1 MSVGREIAAASAV
14 GGSAPPPILEIRG
27 LVQRFPLRFR
37 QGSVAAVDD
46 ISLEVSAGSTLGLV
60 GESGSGK
67 TSIAHAVLRITRP
80 TSGQIRFAGEDVAVL
95 AGDRLKRFRREVQM
109 VFQDP
114 YSSLDPRMS
123 VGRIVAEPLQIH
135 HVGTAHERR
144 ERVAELLRLVNMP
157 PEQAV
162 RYPEQLSG
170 GQRQRIGIARALAL
184 EPRLLIC
191 DEPVSALDVSVQAQV
206 LNLLK
211 DLRRRLDLAC
221 LFISHDLA
229 VVRFIADQIAVMYLG
244 KIVEIGPKEAVL
256 LNSRHPYTHALLS
269 AAPTART
276 ERRRKPIILRG
287 EIPSA
292 ANPPSGCR
300 FHTRCPIAEPI
311 CRREIPRL
319 EPVGPTE
326 ESRDHRAACHFS
338 SDIASRLASATA
350 AENAP

>member
-1 MSVGREIAAASAV
+1 MPIGDEFAVESTVG
-14 GGSAPPPILEIRG
+14 APPPILEVRG
-27 LVQRFPLRFR
+27 LVQRFPLRSGR
-37 QGSVAAVDD
+37 GSIAAVDD
-46 ISLEVSAGSTLGLV
+46 VSLAVPAGSTLGLV

-67 TSIAHAVLRITRP
+67 TSIAYAVLRITRP
-80 TSGQIRFAGEDVAVL
+80 ASGEIRFAGEDVATL

-123 VGRIVAEPLQIH
+123 VGRVVGEPLHIH
-135 HVGTAHERR
+135 RLGTAR
-144 ERVAELLRLVNMP
+144 EREKRIAELLTLVSLP
-157 PEQAV
+157 PETAA

-170 GQRQRIGIARALAL
+170 GQRQRVGIARALAL

-211 DLRRRLDLAC
+211 DLRRRLNLAC

-244 KIVEIGPKEAVL
+244 KIVEVGPKQAVL
-256 LNSRHPYTHALLS
+256 LGSRHPYTRALLS

-276 ERRRKPIILRG
+276 EHRRTPILLRG
-287 EIPSA
+287 DIPSA
-292 ANPPSGCR
+292 ASPPSGCR
-300 FHTRCPIAEPI
+300 FHTRCPIAAPI
-311 CRREIPRL
+311 CSRESPRL
-319 EPVGPTE
+319 QPVNLTDGY
-326 ESRDHRAACHFS
+326 RDHRAACHFS
-338 SDIASRLASATA
+338 SDVASRLASATVPESA
-350 AENAP
+350 R

>member
-1 MSVGREIAAASAV
+1 MSIATKISAAAAGREPAA
-14 GGSAPPPILEIRG
+14 PLLEIRG
-27 LVQRFPLRFR
+27 LVQRFPMRL
-37 QGSVAAVDD
+37 GGASVTAVDD
-46 ISLEVSAGSTLGLV
+46 VSLDLPAGSALGLV

-67 TSIAHAVLRITRP
+67 TSIAHAILRITRP
-80 TSGQIRFAGEDVAVL
+80 TRGEIRFAGADIGAL
-95 AGDRLKRFRREVQM
+95 AGDRLKQFRRQVQM

-123 VGRIVAEPLQIH
+123 VADIIAEPLHIH
-135 HVGTAHERR
+135 RVGTLGDRER
-144 ERVAELLRLVNMP
+144 RVAELLALVSLPAEM
-157 PEQAV
+157 AA

-229 VVRFIADQIAVMYLG
+229 VVRFIADRIAVMYLG
-244 KIVEIGPKEAVL
+244 KIVEIGAKDVVL
-256 LNSRHPYTHALLS
+256 TDSRHPYTRALLS

-276 ERRRKPIILRG
+276 ERRRAPILLRG

-292 ANPPSGCR
+292 VDPPSGCR
-300 FHTRCPIAEPI
+300 FHTRCPIAAEI
-311 CRREIPRL
+311 CRRESPRL
-319 EPVGPTE
+319 APVETGGA
-326 ESRDHRAACHFS
+326 SHMAACHFS
-338 SDIASRLASATA
+338 SDVASRLAAVTA
-350 AENAP
+350 GESPS